1 MHRRLPAGAASCQ
14 HAGRAGEPRRAR
26 SRLDN
31 LPGRGYAAICSGANG
46 CRSPGTRGAGGCE
59 LLVGPDREKLP
70 RLLWTAAFAAAMA
83 YVEAAVVVYLRF
95 LYYPEGFFVKDA
107 GSLGVVPA
115 PALRIELGREAATIV
130 MLGAVALL
138 ASKKSWWERLAFFMW
153 AFAFWDIFYYVWL
166 RVFLGWPPGVM
177 TLDVLFLIPDVWVAP
192 VVLPLVA
199 SGIMMAA
206 ALAILRRT

>member
-1 MHRRLPAGAASCQ
+1 MLPPA
-14 HAGRAGEPRRAR
+14 PAR
-26 SRLDN
+26 SGSVARLTRSGG
-31 LPGRGYAAICSGANG
+31 GR
-46 CRSPGTRGAGGCE
+46 E
-59 LLVGPDREKLP
+59 LLVGPLREKLP

-95 LYYPEGFFVKDA
+95 LYYPEGFLVRDA
-107 GSLGVVPA
+107 ASLGVVPTL
-115 PALRIELGREAATIV
+115 ALRIELGREAATIV
-130 MLGAVALL
+130 MLGAVAFL

-153 AFAFWDIFYYVWL
+153 AFAFWDVFYYVWL
-166 RVFLGWPPGVM
+166 RVVLGWPPGVM

-199 SGIMMAA
+199 SGIMMAV